1 MHSGGQLAGSDVP
14 TLSTDRR
21 RIRSVFKTQDVEVV
35 KLSCWTREMMLNISE
50 YYIYILYIITVI
62 LYDDIWCINISYV
75 YFNKLYIKI
84 IDNRII
90 HKPSP
95 TQTRSTL
102 NLQIYQELWISP
114 RPDKLWCINDVRFLY
129 FHRDY
134 TSISWTLLLVTMI
147 SHISIR
153 TFQAWPMSKSSLCQP
168 HDSRTLGTSLEIV
181 KSP

>member
-1 MHSGGQLAGSDVP
+1 MFLPSPRIGGEFAVSSKRR
-14 TLSTDRR
+14 TLKWWSW
-21 RIRSVFKTQDVEVV
+21 VAEPGKW
-35 KLSCWTREMMLNISE
+35 CWIYLNT
-50 YYIYILYIITVI
+50 IYILYIITVI